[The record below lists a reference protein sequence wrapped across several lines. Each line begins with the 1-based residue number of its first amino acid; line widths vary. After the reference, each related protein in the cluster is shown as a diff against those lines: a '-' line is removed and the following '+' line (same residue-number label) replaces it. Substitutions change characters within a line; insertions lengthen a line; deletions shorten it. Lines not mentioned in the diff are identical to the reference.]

1 MIDTNMRLYVLFL
14 LILRAYMPDKYEM
27 DRQTNIQ
34 TKTV

>member
-14 LILRAYMPDKYEM
+14 RNIESMPDKYER